1 MSDSSQILVFDR
13 SQVRRQR
20 DRAARGFAAHRP
32 LFDESGEALA
42 ERLRDVK
49 RAFGTALDLGAHTG
63 GMASRL
69 TTHGVPFV
77 VAADMSIGMA
87 RQASAL
93 AVVADEEGLPFAA
106 ESFDLIV
113 SNLSL
118 HWVNDLPGALA
129 QIRQSLRPG
138 GLFLAALLGGA
149 TLYELRDCLM
159 EAEINVTGGVS
170 PRLAPTIELQT
181 ASRLLL
187 RAGFHLPVADQER
200 VIMEYADTKSLL
212 LDLRG
217 MGETNAHAQR
227 PKHFTRRRILRGA
240 ARLYEA
246 RYSGGEGG
254 IKATFDMLFL
264 HGWKNDRPQQG
275 AISSGTHN

>member
-1 MSDSSQILVFDR
+1 M
-13 SQVRRQR
+13 
-20 DRAARGFAAHRP
+20 AARGGKWRFGLLPLACLWLGVNAFETSRIEADLARRAHAAVRASGGVARVAGRDVT
-32 LFDESGEALA
+32 LTGELEDERARMAALA
-42 ERLRDVK
+42 
-49 RAFGTALDLGAHTG
+49 G
-63 GMASRL
+63 G
-69 TTHGVPFV
+69 V
-77 VAADMSIGMA
+77 
-87 RQASAL
+87 
-93 AVVADEEGLPFAA
+93 AVVGDPEMLPFAPG
-106 ESFDLIV
+106 SFDLV
-113 SNLSL
+113 VASCGL